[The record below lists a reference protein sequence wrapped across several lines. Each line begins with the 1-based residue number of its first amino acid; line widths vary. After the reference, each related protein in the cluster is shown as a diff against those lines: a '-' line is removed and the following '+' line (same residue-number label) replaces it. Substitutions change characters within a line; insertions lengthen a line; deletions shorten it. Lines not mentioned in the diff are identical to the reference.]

1 MFDKEMSDGE
11 EEVVKATN
19 NILNH
24 LKSVEISWTADQRRC
39 WKEKIEESVKKNTR
53 KGKYKDLLLNQCKRH
68 GGPFTSR
75 SEIRDLVKKT
85 HDQKILKSYLRSEVG
100 FQKAL
105 HPFDAKE
112 RSHLY
117 KMNFLSVE
125 ELIENLTI
133 LLDITQSDEIGEDI
147 HFPTEEMYEL
157 LTKDNQYVSVLM
169 EADRSC

>member
-1 MFDKEMSDGE
+1 MLESKDRRVHKE
-11 EEVVKATN
+11 
-19 NILNH
+19 
-24 LKSVEISWTADQRRC
+24 
-39 WKEKIEESVKKNTR
+39 NTR
-53 KGKYKDLLLNQCKRH
+53 KDKYKDFLLNQCKWH
-68 GGPFTSR
+68 GGPFTWTL
-75 SEIRDLVKKT
+75 EIQDLFKET

-105 HPFDAKE
+105 YPFDAKE

-147 HFPTEEMYEL
+147 HSPT
-157 LTKDNQYVSVLM
+157 
-169 EADRSC
+169 